1 MCDPPASDE
10 NMGAVGQTALNAV
23 AEICR
28 TFSKELLM
36 SKRWLAILFGVGIG
50 VLFGLSACGGA
61 APTPTALPTAAL
73 NIGGTPVP
81 GAAATPAAQGA
92 PVIVNGKTLFY
103 IRSREGSH
111 TPAERADIISR
122 RIAAIANN
130 PFRANLQVHVV
141 DSDIGTDILIDRDLI
156 LTVSDYDASVYGVSR
171 DELAQYAANILQQEL
186 TEIRQQVNVENQI
199 RGWIQTFIL
208 LGVLILLLWLVNRLY
223 HRLERRIN
231 AGFAE
236 RFERQSAG
244 ETLRYASQP
253 VRLVVLFL
261 LRVARYIVWLLL
273 LLGLLPIALSFFP
286 ATRGLYDQI
295 IELIREPLI
304 AVWEGF
310 VQFLP
315 NLFFI
320 VVIAIV
326 AWFVIRAERTFFDQ
340 IEKGNIHL
348 GGFEADWAPLT
359 KNLLMVLLIALTL
372 IIVFPY
378 LPFADAP
385 AFQGLS
391 IFIGLLITLS
401 SSSAIANLIA
411 GVLLTYNGA
420 FRVGDLVEV
429 GGTLGTV
436 VEKRLFTTSVHTFKN
451 EQVSIPNSSVI
462 SASIRNYSTLAKTNG
477 LILYTQITIGYDAPW
492 RQVHQLLI
500 DAAKATNGILADPPP
515 YVLQR
520 ALNDWSVAY
529 EINAYTRQAKSMPR
543 ILSELMSNVQDQFNA
558 AGVEIMSPSFFA
570 LRDGN
575 TVTIPPDQR
584 ASEYQ
589 APSFRVD
596 IQAAPNRRA
605 P

>member
-1 MCDPPASDE
+1 
-10 NMGAVGQTALNAV
+10 
-23 AEICR
+23 
-28 TFSKELLM
+28 M
-36 SKRWLAILFGVGIG
+36 SKSWIAILFGVCLTVI
-50 VLFGLSACGGA
+50 FGLSACGNVEL
-61 APTPTALPTAAL
+61 TPTAPPTVPL
-73 NIGGTPVP
+73 SISGTPMP
-81 GAAATPAAQGA
+81 SAASTPTAQGA

-103 IRSREGSH
+103 IRSREGSQ
-111 TPAERADIISR
+111 TPAERADTISK

-130 PFRANLQVHVV
+130 PFRTNFQVRVV
-141 DSDIGTDILIDRDLI
+141 DSDVGTDLMIGNDLI
-156 LTVSDYDASVYGVSR
+156 LTVSDFDASVYGVKR
-171 DELAQYAANILQQEL
+171 AELAQYAANILQQEL
-186 TEIRQQVNVENQI
+186 ATLRQQASVENQI
-199 RGWIQTFIL
+199 RGWIQT
-208 LGVLILLLWLVNRLY
+208 LILLAILIVLLWVVNRLY
-223 HRLERRIN
+223 HRLERRVN
-231 AGFAE
+231 DSFTQ
-236 RFERQSAG
+236 RFERQNAG

-253 VRLVVLFL
+253 LRLVVLFL
-261 LRVARYIVWLLL
+261 LRVTRYLVWLILL
-273 LLGLLPIALSFFP
+273 IGLLPIVLSFFP

-310 VQFLP
+310 VAFLP

-320 VVIAIV
+320 VVIAVV
-326 AWFVIRAERTFFDQ
+326 AWFIIRAERAFFDQ
-340 IEKGNIHL
+340 IEKGNLQL

-359 KNLLMVLLIALTL
+359 KNLLMVLLVALTL
-372 IIVFPY
+372 VIIFPY
-378 LPFADAP
+378 LPFSDAP

-436 VEKRLFTTSVHTFKN
+436 MEKRLFTTSVHTFKN
-451 EQVSIPNSSVI
+451 EQVSIPNSAVI
-462 SASIRNYSTLAKTNG
+462 GASIRNYSTLAKENG
-477 LILYTQITIGYDAPW
+477 LILHTQITIGYDAPW
-492 RQVHQLLI
+492 REVHQLLI
-500 DAAKATNGILADPPP
+500 AAAQATNDILADPPP

-529 EINAYTRQAKSMPR
+529 EINAFTRQAAKMPR
-543 ILSELMSNVQDQFNA
+543 ILSELMSNIQDKFNA

-584 ASEYQ
+584 ASAYQ

-596 IQAAPNRRA
+596 IQAAPDQPA